1 MKRFIYKIDIE
12 FTPKDF
18 WSILPTIN
26 INIKSKEL
34 ELEWLCIGIYIRK
47 KVQKEEIIN
56 TSEPFV
62 LNKDTEFDIEIKRQ
76 LEICKKTEESLINI
90 NNMFDNMIKSN
101 SQIIRTLANQ
111 NK

>member
-47 KVQKEEIIN
+47 KIINEIFIEQESAKKEVIN

-62 LNKDTEFDIEIKRQ
+62 LNKDTDFDIEIKRQ
-76 LEICKKTEESLINI
+76 LEICKKQKN
-90 NNMFDNMIKSN
+90 
-101 SQIIRTLANQ
+101 R
-111 NK
+111 